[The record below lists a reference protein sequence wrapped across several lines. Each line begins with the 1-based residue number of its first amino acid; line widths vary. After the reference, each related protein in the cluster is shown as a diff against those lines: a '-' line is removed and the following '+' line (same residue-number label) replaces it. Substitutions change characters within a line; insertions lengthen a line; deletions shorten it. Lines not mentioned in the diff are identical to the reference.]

1 MKKIYQEP
9 LLEVVKLQTM
19 QMLAVSV
26 KDGDVTDIND
36 LLAPEIQQDIEYGI
50 ILWNDDVIEP

>member
-19 QMLAVSV
+19 QILAVSV
-26 KDGDVTDIND
+26 KDGDVTDITD